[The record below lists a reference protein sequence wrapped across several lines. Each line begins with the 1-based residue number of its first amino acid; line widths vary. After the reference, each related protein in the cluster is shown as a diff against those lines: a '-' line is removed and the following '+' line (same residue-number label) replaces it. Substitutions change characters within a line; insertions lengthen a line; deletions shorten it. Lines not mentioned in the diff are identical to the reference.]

1 MRDLLELLGFDE
13 RAVQVQLPR
22 MQVAFARLGL
32 TDDDIETAKER
43 LHLYYDMQL
52 SGVRR
57 MMGVLLKDMIDIVLL
72 RDEGARKII
81 HSCMA
86 PGFEVLGTAINTHS
100 ADVRLT
106 YPNFTFMTV
115 LGGMFGKFVPVLEA
129 AEKLWLR
136 GGVVRHCGMVKAR
149 VGLISLGLHPRPDLT
164 VTTGYLCDTSPKSN
178 EVMEQLFGIPAY
190 CVDHVQDRHL
200 TEYPDASRATVLA
213 AKGMRRFSDIVQKET
228 GFEISDDMVW
238 GALEAR
244 KPIGTAMDRVLEIMR
259 FNDPPPLGS
268 AHLTPLAALARA
280 VYKESDISAV
290 VDILDT
296 LAGELRDRCR
306 EGGGATPK
314 GAPRVLVLCPPH
326 HSDPRFEHLANRLG
340 LNIVAS
346 DFNFSSGRDK
356 SGEGVINPDDPY
368 DVICQHPHGTPGQFL
383 GGRARIV
390 LDICRRLA
398 IDGVIDHYHVG
409 CRYMAADTFALREAI
424 TRELGIPVLAYE
436 WDNFDP
442 RSYNEQELVGKL
454 ETFRA
459 MMETAD
465 AHAPPGEERR

>member
-1 MRDLLELLGFDE
+1 MLELLELCGFDPGE
-13 RAVQVQLPR
+13 RQVQLPR
-22 MQVAFARLGL
+22 MQEAFARLGL
-32 TDDDIETAKER
+32 SEDDIQTAKER
-43 LHLYYDMQL
+43 LHTYYDMEL

-57 MMGVLLKDMIDIVLL
+57 MMGVLLKDMTDIVLL

-86 PGFEVLGTAINTHS
+86 PGFEVLGTAVNSNS
-100 ADVRLT
+100 ADVRFT
-106 YPNFTFMTV
+106 YPNFTFMAV
-115 LGGMFGKFVPVLEA
+115 LGGMFGRFTPVLEA

-136 GGVVRHCGMVKAR
+136 GGVVRHCGMVKTR
-149 VGLISLGLHPRPDLT
+149 VGLMSLGLHPRPDLT

-178 EVMEQLFGIPAY
+178 EIMQEVLGIPAY

-200 TEYPDASRATVLA
+200 AEYPDASRATVLA
-213 AKGMRRFSDIVQKET
+213 AQGMRRFSEIVRRET
-228 GFEISDDMVW
+228 GFEVTDDMVW
-238 GALEAR
+238 EALEAR
-244 KPIGTAMDRVLEIMR
+244 KPIGQAMDSVLDLVR
-259 FNDPPPLGS
+259 FSDPSPLGS
-268 AHLTPLAALARA
+268 THLNIIAAFARA
-280 VYKESDISAV
+280 PYKQSDIPAV

-296 LAGELRDRCR
+296 LLGELQERVSK
-306 EGGGATPK
+306 GVGALPK

-346 DFNFSSGRDK
+346 DFNFSSGEDK
-356 SGEGVINPDDPY
+356 SGAGVTDPHDPY
-368 DVICQHPHGTPGQFL
+368 NVICQHPHGAPLQCL
-383 GGRARIV
+383 GGRALII
-390 LDICRRLA
+390 LDACRRLG

-409 CRYMAADTFALREAI
+409 CRYVAADTFALREDI

-454 ETFRA
+454 ETFWE
-459 MMETAD
+459 MMRTK
-465 AHAPPGEERR
+465 P